1 MGGYTMY
8 LPTEDKSYHS
18 KNEMLDNLVSL
29 LGGRVAEALI
39 IGDVSTGASND
50 IERATDIA
58 RKMVTKY
65 GMSEKLGPITFGSGN
80 DEVFLGRDYFHLK
93 NYSEE
98 TAAEIDEE
106 INRIITTAYGRTE
119 DILKEHIDRLHAVAG
134 ALIEREKI
142 SGEEFETI
150 MHGGTLDPLSAQ
162 SDDSKPAEVSEQSDA
177 QNNEEADGNEK
188 ESE

>member
-1 MGGYTMY
+1 MY
-8 LPTEDKSYHS
+8 LPTEDKSYQS
-18 KNEMLDNLVSL
+18 KNEMLDYLVSL

-80 DEVFLGRDYFHLK
+80 DEVFLGRDYSHLK

-162 SDDSKPAEVSEQSDA
+162 SDDSKPAEVPEQSDA